1 MWRNYKIKYGFNFE
15 LKYLRTALIFNYK
28 TTKQNDTGHLALELP
43 NFIEVIDWHLVF
55 HKYIDIKDYPTGT

>member
-1 MWRNYKIKYGFNFE
+1 MIILKVQTVYFRNRQHFNLPTYE
-15 LKYLRTALIFNYK
+15 DLYK